1 MRLFG
6 YAHVPWYSA
15 LMCLMLGSSLA
26 RADVLHPVSMR
37 DLSPF
42 SVPHAVLNTQ
52 TRPNDVQVSLD
63 YQLANSQYYETLG
76 DDSIALDAQTELV
89 IFSVSAP
96 INDNWSY
103 RIEAAYAEVSGGFS
117 DGFIESWHDIFGLP
131 NGSRDKYA
139 QDLMRLQYQ
148 RDGQLLID
156 ESDAFTGLTDTQ
168 VAFQYALSQDA
179 ALNVFVNLP
188 TGDSDTL
195 LGSGSV
201 DAGVSWQGAYTSESG
216 WRTSTQVGV
225 IALGNSGLLE
235 AEARSAAAFGQVAFA
250 WPASEHIVLKLQLEG
265 HTAYY
270 DSPLSPVGKN
280 AVMLGMG
287 GSILLGRQWQLDIM
301 VSEDI
306 AVEASPDVGLHM
318 RLTWRSERD

>member
-1 MRLFG
+1 MRK
-6 YAHVPWYSA
+6 A
-15 LMCLMLGSSLA
+15 LAIFVSVWGSCTVTAAPLEA
-26 RADVLHPVSMR
+26 VSVR

-42 SVPHAVLNTQ
+42 SLSHPVLNTQ
-52 TRPNDVQVSLD
+52 TRPNDIQVSLD
-63 YQLANSQYYETLG
+63 YQLANSQYYKTLD

-96 INDNWSY
+96 INDDWSY

-117 DGFIESWHDIFGLP
+117 DSFIESWHDTFGLP

-139 QDLMRLQYQ
+139 QDLMRIQYQ

-156 ESDAFTGLTDTQ
+156 ENDAFSGLTDTQ
-168 VAFQYALSQDA
+168 VALQYVLSDDSA
-179 ALNVFVNLP
+179 VNVFVNLP

-195 LGSGSV
+195 LGSGFA
-201 DAGVSWQGAYTSESG
+201 DAGVSWQGTHTSESG
-216 WRTSTQVGV
+216 WQTSTQVGV
-225 IALGNSGLLE
+225 IALGDTGLLE
-235 AEARSAAAFGQVAFA
+235 GEARSAAAFGQVTFA
-250 WPASEHIVLKLQLEG
+250 MPVSEHVVLKLQVDG

-270 DSPLSPVGKN
+270 DSPLSPLGKN

-287 GSILLGRQWQLDIM
+287 GSVLLGRQWQLDIM

-306 AVEASPDVGLHM
+306 AVEASPDVGWHI
-318 RLTWRSERD
+318 RLIWRLGED